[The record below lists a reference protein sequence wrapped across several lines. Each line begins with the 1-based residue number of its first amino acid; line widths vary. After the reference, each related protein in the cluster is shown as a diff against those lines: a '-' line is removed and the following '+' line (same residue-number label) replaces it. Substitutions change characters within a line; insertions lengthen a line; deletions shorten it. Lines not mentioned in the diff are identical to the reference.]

1 MNEDKPCSRVRMMVI
16 AVSDNICNI
25 SSSKS
30 VQTLSDHG
38 KLVSCSKDSVHTGL
52 MFVLVI
58 LSDMSAPDRFTGA
71 LIVEY
76 R

>member
-1 MNEDKPCSRVRMMVI
+1 MNEDNPCSRVRMMVI
-16 AVSDNICNI
+16 PVSDNICNI

-30 VQTLSDHG
+30 VQKLSDHG
-38 KLVSCSKDSVHTGL
+38 KLVSCSKNCVLTGL

-76 R
+76 